1 MPRLKISMHRKN
13 ISTLAV
19 ALLSISVI
27 LAYVSLSNEKPEPN
41 EDFYVGIDVAYDK
54 AEEIKK
60 LIDEVSPYTNL
71 FLLGSTGI
79 TRNQTRLDELIP
91 YLYEKNLNYIIY
103 EEGPFNLNS
112 LNYTQTEWGD
122 KFLGLQYED
131 EAGGGQI
138 DLASW
143 RPVVEATNYSDAA
156 DQFQRAMNAYLSW
169 QPRPSQPPPADF
181 RLFTADYALYWFDYK
196 AGYDTVLAEF
206 GWNYSRQINIALCR
220 GAATAQ
226 NKEWGAIITWTYN
239 QPPYIESG
247 DELYQDLVLA
257 YENGAKYILIFDTN
271 KEYTEGILKQ
281 EHFDA
286 LKKFWQ
292 YKENNPRNINQNAR
306 KVAYVLPKDYAYGF
320 RGPDDKIWGLWEADD
335 FSLEMSKKVGF
346 MLAQYRHTL
355 DIIYDDRLILDG
367 TYRKYFFWNGTVY
380 VP

>member
-1 MPRLKISMHRKN
+1 MKKSDNLILV
-13 ISTLAV
+13 T
-19 ALLSISVI
+19 ALLAISLL
-27 LAYVSLSNEKPEPN
+27 LAYAPFSSEKPQPK
-41 EDFYVGIDVAYDK
+41 EDLYVGVDVAYDNP
-54 AEEIKK
+54 EDIKS

-71 FLLGSTGI
+71 FLIGSTGI
-79 TRNQTRLDELIP
+79 TRNNTKLNQIIQH
-91 YLYEKNLNYIIY
+91 LYDRNLTFIIY
-103 EEGPFNLNS
+103 EEDPRFLNQ
-112 LNYTQTEWGD
+112 LNRVKNKWGD
-122 KFLGLQYED
+122 KLLGLEYED
-131 EAGGGQI
+131 EMGGNQLDIGEN
-138 DLASW
+138 
-143 RPVVEATNYSDAA
+143 RPVNEAEDWSDAA
-156 DQFQRAMNAYLSW
+156 NQFTRIINNYLTF
-169 QPRPSQPPPADF
+169 QPIPFYPAPNDF

-257 YENGAKYILIFDTN
+257 YENGAKYILVFDTN

-306 KVAYVLPKDYAYGF
+306 RVAYVLPKDYAYGF

-335 FSLEMSKKVGF
+335 FSLEMSKKVGL